1 MIKSNHLRDISV
13 SFFLASK
20 SITRGNKGTMALI
33 IFIMSLSFIN
43 LVFISSILNGIV
55 ATINNQVINN
65 LTAHIVIDPQ
75 EEPNR
80 KDYLIHADELQ
91 NQVAGLQGVTAASSH
106 YKLSGTLAFDKNK
119 NGKFKYLGAQI
130 IGVNPD
136 KEKLVT
142 NISQQIISGQYLE
155 ETDTDKILLGV
166 SLAGDYPGVIEA
178 TSLEGAKIGNKIKI
192 TFSNGVERTYTVKG
206 LFSAKFDMVDMI
218 AYISKKEAESILSVS
233 DNASQ
238 ILIKIDPASN
248 TDAARKNLA
257 DKIQT
262 IAQINETSAPN
273 VKVREWPELLGP
285 LAGIASSFGIITA
298 IVSAIALLVAAVTI
312 FIMIYIN
319 AINKKRQIGI
329 LKAIGIEE
337 NIIIYSYIFQAFFY
351 AILGTAIGLALFY
364 YAVQPFFFANP
375 ISLPMGDT
383 YLVLSQNSAIFSVSS
398 LILAALIAGFIPAW
412 KITKINILK
421 AIWGA

>member
-1 MIKSNHLRDISV
+1 MQNLKISL
-13 SFFLASK
+13 FLAAK
-20 SITRGNKGTMALI
+20 SITQGNKGTIALI

-55 ATINNQVINN
+55 ETINDQMINNQ
-65 LTAHIVIDPQ
+65 TAHMVIDPQ

-80 KDYLIHADELQ
+80 KEYLIHSEELQ
-91 NQVAGLQGVTAASSH
+91 TQVKKLPGVIATSGH
-106 YKLSGTLAFDKNK
+106 YDLSGTFAFDKNK
-119 NGKFKYLGAQI
+119 NGKFKYIGGPI
-130 IGVNPD
+130 IGVDPE
-136 KEKLVT
+136 KEKSVT
-142 NISQQIISGQYLE
+142 DISRHIVSGQYLDNS
-155 ETDTDKILLGV
+155 DTDKIIIGV
-166 SLAGDYPGVIEA
+166 SLAGDYPGVVEA
-178 TSLEGAKIGNKIKI
+178 TSLEGAKVGNKVKI
-192 TFSNGVERTYTVKG
+192 TFSNGVERTYTIKG
-206 LFSAKFDMVDMI
+206 IFSAKFDMIDMY
-218 AYISKKEAESILSVS
+218 AYISQKEAESILSVS

-248 TDAARKNLA
+248 TDTARNKLA
-257 DKIQT
+257 NDVRS
-262 IAQINETSAPN
+262 IAQLAEISAPN
-273 VKVREWPELLGP
+273 IKVREWPDLLGP
-285 LAGIASSFGIITA
+285 MGGVSASFGIITA
-298 IVSAIALLVAAVTI
+298 FVSGVALLVAAVTI

-364 YAVQPFFFANP
+364 YAVQPYFLANP

-383 YLVLSQNSAIFSVSS
+383 YLVLSRNSALFSVSS

>member
-1 MIKSNHLRDISV
+1 MQNLKVAL
-13 SFFLASK
+13 FLASK
-20 SITRGNKGTMALI
+20 SIARGNKGTMALI

-43 LVFISSILNGIV
+43 LVFIASILNGIV
-55 ATINNQVINN
+55 ETINGQVVNN

-80 KDYLIHADELQ
+80 KDLLNHAGELQ
-91 NQVAGLQGVTAASSH
+91 AQVEKLPGVISTASH

-119 NGKFKYLGAQI
+119 NGKFKYIGGAI
-130 IGVNPD
+130 IGVDPE

-142 NISQQIISGQYLE
+142 DISRHIVSGQYLD

-166 SLAGDYPGVIEA
+166 SLAGDYPGVVES
-178 TSLEGAKIGNKIKI
+178 TSLEGVKVGNKVRV
-192 TFSNGVERTYTVKG
+192 TFTNGVERTYTVKG
-206 LFSAKFDMVDMI
+206 LFNAKFDMVDMNS
-218 AYISKKEAESILSVS
+218 YISKKEAESILSTS

-238 ILIKIDPASN
+238 ILIKINPASN
-248 TDAARKNLA
+248 TDIARGKLA
-257 DKIQT
+257 NDIRS
-262 IAQINETSAPN
+262 IAQITEIAAPN

-298 IVSAIALLVAAVTI
+298 IVSGIALLVAAVTI

-337 NIIIYSYIFQAFFY
+337 SIIIYSYIFQAFFY
-351 AILGTAIGLALFY
+351 AIFGTAIGLILFY
-364 YAVQPFFFANP
+364 YAVQPFFIAHP

-383 YLVLSQNSAIFSVSS
+383 YLVLSQMNAIFSVSS

-412 KITKINILK
+412 KITKINILE